1 MFTILG
7 NNRDLLAQY
16 TSTAIGEVE
25 MVDNI
30 YRQGIRKMKTL
41 ICNDGD
47 LRQIKKHI
55 YSQHHKVSGVDA
67 LLEVGAGEL
76 LDGSEGDSGSDDM

>member
-1 MFTILG
+1 MFTLMG
-7 NNRDLLAQY
+7 NNRDILAQY
-16 TSTAIGEVE
+16 MSKQAEDVG

-30 YRQGIRKMKTL
+30 YRLGIQKMKTL

-55 YSQHHKVSGVDA
+55 YSQHHNPSGPK
-67 LLEVGAGEL
+67 GN
-76 LDGSEGDSGSDDM
+76 